1 MEGEEAEDFDYISNI
16 NLINSI
22 LCFIVILASGIG
34 FWFYYLCLWSL
45 LVIEDV
51 QFITSSL
58 YFLSLHS
65 VLFCLFFPCLSFCG
79 HFICLSSCLCV
90 SDFLFYFSDPCSVC
104 LVFSFTFLSFI
115 FPDEF
120 QLCCQV
126 CLLSLITCCG
136 FTALVCPQPFS
147 HPKTPWVVC
156 LL

>member
-1 MEGEEAEDFDYISNI
+1 M
-16 NLINSI
+16 
-22 LCFIVILASGIG
+22 
-34 FWFYYLCLWSL
+34 

-115 FPDEF
+115 FPNEF

-126 CLLSLITCCG
+126 CLLSAVGLQPLSVLSLFHIKNAVGSLFVVSFRPASESGFGVLALPEIPQAPLTMTSSIT
-136 FTALVCPQPFS
+136 
-147 HPKTPWVVC
+147 
-156 LL
+156 